1 MTHHLGRILTGLLLA
16 TGILLAI
23 LLVGEQR
30 SSLPSSF
37 QSPLA
42 DIDLNIPPNLN
53 PSIVATVFESPLP
66 APDRFPSISS
76 TQLADASSRI
86 QDTGLAMPFF
96 GLTWSPSGSGIV
108 YAQLTDKV
116 IVDEATKGFTP
127 VTELLYQD
135 LDSGKE
141 SQVASNGRFPRW
153 SPLGNRLLFVSW
165 LNTDQSYVMLT
176 DIDTGATSKVAEN
189 GVYAEWLSNNDVA
202 VVDTYGRVVRVDLN
216 SGSGYTPF
224 GADLIASTS
233 GPNSISISPD
243 KQRMAIVN
251 QKQLSVFDFKGNRVT
266 LVTADEYTDIVGG
279 MAWSPH
285 SDRLAYVS
293 NKSIG
298 IARISDEQMVSDIL
312 DFQEMT
318 RFPSSLSWS
327 PDSRFLLYQGFDGI
341 WVVNVNSGER
351 KLLLQNTPDS
361 DVVFST
367 PSWSPDGK
375 AVILENSGNIY
386 VADLTFD
393 TGK

>member
-42 DIDLNIPPNLN
+42 DTDLNTPPNLN

-76 TQLADASSRI
+76 TQLADASSQI
-86 QDTGLAMPFF
+86 QDAGLAMPFF

-108 YAQLTDKV
+108 YAQSTDKV
-116 IVDEATKGFTP
+116 IVDEAAKGFTP

-135 LDSGKE
+135 LSSGKE

-153 SPLGNRLLFVSW
+153 SPSGSRLLFISW
-165 LNTDQSYVMLT
+165 LNADQSYVMLT
-176 DIDTGATSKVAEN
+176 DIGTGETSKLAEN
-189 GVYAEWLSNNDVA
+189 GVYAEWLSNNEIA
-202 VVDTYGRVVRVDLN
+202 VVDTYGRVVKVGLN
-216 SGSGYTPF
+216 LGYGHTPF
-224 GADLIASTS
+224 GADIIASIS

-251 QKQLSVFDFKGNRVT
+251 QKQLSVFDFKNDRLL
-266 LVTADEYTDIVGG
+266 LVTTDEFTDIVGG
-279 MAWSPH
+279 IAWSPQ
-285 SDRLAYVS
+285 SDSLAYIS

-298 IARISDEQMVSDIL
+298 IARIDDNQIVSSTL
-312 DFQEMT
+312 DFQELIG
-318 RFPSSLSWS
+318 FPSNLSWS
-327 PDSRFLLYQGFDGI
+327 PDSRFFLYQGFDGI
-341 WVVNVNSGER
+341 WVVDVDSSER
-351 KLLLQNTPDS
+351 KLLIPNTPDS

-375 AVILENSGNIY
+375 AVVLESNGNVY
-386 VADLTFD
+386 VADLIFG